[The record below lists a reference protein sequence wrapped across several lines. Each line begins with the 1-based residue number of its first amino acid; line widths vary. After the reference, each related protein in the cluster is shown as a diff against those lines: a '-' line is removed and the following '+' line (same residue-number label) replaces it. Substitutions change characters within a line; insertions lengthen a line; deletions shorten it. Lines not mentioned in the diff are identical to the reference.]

1 MTSLTPGGLPYPES
15 TLDINQG
22 ANDIKAL
29 ALALDSRGA
38 GRLVQV
44 GQQLLTFTYATAS
57 LTFPTAFKA
66 GTTPYVFVAGGDG
79 ANANNQVPC
88 CVAVGPSNV
97 SVTVSAVMV
106 SGTGAASAWA
116 TNGKQMNVVF
126 IAIGVAP

>member
-1 MTSLTPGGLPYPES
+1 
-15 TLDINQG
+15 
-22 ANDIKAL
+22 
-29 ALALDSRGA
+29 
-38 GRLVQV
+38 
-44 GQQLLTFTYATAS
+44 LTFTYATAS